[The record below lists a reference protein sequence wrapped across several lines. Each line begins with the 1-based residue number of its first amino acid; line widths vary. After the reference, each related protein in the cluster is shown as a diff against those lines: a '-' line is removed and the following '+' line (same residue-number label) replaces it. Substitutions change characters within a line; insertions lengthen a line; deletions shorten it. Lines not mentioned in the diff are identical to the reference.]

1 MNGLKGGQGR
11 DEHDLTETAVGMWVL
26 LMWMAAAVLMA
37 IAIAEVL

>member
-11 DEHDLTETAVGMWVL
+11 DERDLTETAEGMWVL
-26 LMWMAAAVLMA
+26 LLWLGAAVLMA